1 MPVTHKKGQ
10 LPKNGVN
17 ITTINV
23 RVPNRS
29 TQDIE
34 TWRSAIAAFENPVNP
49 VRTYLYDLYKDMEL
63 DGQVEATWGKRCDAV
78 LNKRLVFKR
87 DGTEDEEIGKL
98 LNSPDMR
105 FFIRE
110 LLRTILYGYTLI
122 QINRVWFDDDEEQ
135 YRIDFDLIPRKHVH
149 PEQGFQC
156 ISREQSMATPD
167 FLYLEAPLSNY
178 MVWAGDP
185 TDMGIFASVAQYVI
199 YKRGGFGDW
208 SQFAE
213 MFGMPFRELSYDD
226 YDEATRAKL
235 EQAMEQWGSAGY
247 LIKPK
252 GAELTLHDT
261 GGSTSSADVYDL
273 LISKCD
279 AAISKVILGNTLTT
293 EQGEIGSQALG
304 EVHKEA
310 EGEKNESDKL
320 FVLSVLNTR
329 LRAVL
334 KRFGF
339 NLAGGEI
346 KYEGLE
352 TDWAR
357 LKDKWDVIKEI
368 RQEVPVDD
376 DYIYDEFPIPKP
388 DNYEQ
393 LREEMDL
400 KRELNA
406 MFYPTDGINA
416 SAASDAPG
424 KKPGNLL
431 RRLVSF
437 FRQGS
442 PGGSVRWSSPHQ
454 PSDG

>member
-1 MPVTHKKGQ
+1 MAVKHKKGE

-29 TQDIE
+29 TQDIQS
-34 TWRSAIAAFENPVNP
+34 WRRAISAFENQVNP
-49 VRTYLYDLYKDMEL
+49 VRTYLYDLYEDMEL

-87 DGTEDEEIGKL
+87 DGNEDKEIGKL

-105 FFIRE
+105 VFLEE
-110 LLRTILYGYTLI
+110 LLRSILYGYTLI
-122 QINRVWFDDDEEQ
+122 QVNRVWFDDEEDQ

-149 PEQGFQC
+149 PEKGFQC
-156 ISREQSMATPD
+156 VSREQNMATPD
-167 FLYLEAPLSNY
+167 FLFMQPPLASY
-178 MVWAGDP
+178 MVWAGKP
-185 TDMGIFASVAQYVI
+185 TSMGIFAKVAQYVI

-226 YDEATRAKL
+226 YDEATRMKL
-235 EQAMEQWGSAGY
+235 EQAMEEWGGAGY

-261 GGSTSSADVYDL
+261 GGSTSSAEVYDL

-279 AAISKVILGNTLTT
+279 AAISKIILGNTLTT

-320 FVLSVLNTR
+320 FILSVLNTR
-329 LRAVL
+329 FRAVL

-339 NLAGGEI
+339 NLQGGKI
-346 KYEGLE
+346 MYEGLE
-352 TDWAR
+352 ADWAKLR
-357 LKDKWDVIKEI
+357 DKWDVIKEI
-368 RQEVPVDD
+368 REVVPVDD
-376 DYIYDEFPIPKP
+376 DYIYDEFPVPKP

-393 LREEMDL
+393 MREEMDL
-400 KRELNA
+400 KQSLKAFETMPDNPLNDDQDEQLKGK
-406 MFYPTDGINA
+406 PTNIFN
-416 SAASDAPG
+416 
-424 KKPGNLL
+424 
-431 RRLVSF
+431 RLKRF
-437 FRQGS
+437 F
-442 PGGSVRWSSPHQ
+442 V
-454 PSDG
+454 

>member
-34 TWRSAIAAFENPVNP
+34 TWRRAIAAFENPVNP

-105 FFIRE
+105 IFIRE

-122 QINRVWFDDDEEQ
+122 QINRVWFDDEEEQ

-352 TDWAR
+352 TDWAS

-400 KRELNA
+400 KQSLKAFETSPFERGQGGFPENPL
-406 MFYPTDGINA
+406 TDDDDPKDVGL
-416 SAASDAPG
+416 SHRGSRTSG
-424 KKPGNLL
+424 VQNLFN
-431 RRLVSF
+431 RLKRF
-437 FRQGS
+437 F
-442 PGGSVRWSSPHQ
+442 V
-454 PSDG
+454 

>member
-1 MPVTHKKGQ
+1 MAVNRKKGI

-17 ITTINV
+17 ITNINV

-34 TWRSAIAAFENPVNP
+34 TWRRAISAFENPVNP
-49 VRTYLYDLYKDMEL
+49 VRSYLYDLYKDLEL

-87 DGTEDEEIGKL
+87 DGVEDEQINKL

-105 FFIRE
+105 IFIKE
-110 LLRTILYGYTLI
+110 ILKTILYGYTLI
-122 QINRVWFDDDEEQ
+122 QVNRIWYDDDEEQ
-135 YRIDFDLIPRKHVH
+135 YRIQFDLIPRKHVH
-149 PEQGFQC
+149 PEDGFQC
-156 ISREQSMATPD
+156 VSREQNMATHD
-167 FLYLEAPLSNY
+167 FLYLQPPLSSY
-178 MVWAGDP
+178 MVWAGEPD
-185 TDMGIFASVAQYVI
+185 DMGRLAVAAQYVI
-199 YKRGGFGDW
+199 YKRGGYGDW

-235 EQAMEQWGSAGY
+235 EQAMEDWGAAGY

-261 GGSTSSADVYDL
+261 GGSTSSSDVYDA

-329 LRAVL
+329 FRAVL

-339 NLAGGEI
+339 NLQGGLI
-346 KYEGLE
+346 TYEGLE

-357 LKDKWDVIKEI
+357 LKDKWDVISAI

-388 DNYEQ
+388 ENYEQ
-393 LREEMDL
+393 LKEEMQLKQALKAFQTVPENPLDDGDEDPKDNRRKPRATNLFNRL
-400 KRELNA
+400 KR
-406 MFYPTDGINA
+406 
-416 SAASDAPG
+416 
-424 KKPGNLL
+424 
-431 RRLVSF
+431 F
-437 FRQGS
+437 F
-442 PGGSVRWSSPHQ
+442 V
-454 PSDG
+454 

>member
-1 MPVTHKKGQ
+1 MAVNRKKGQ

-17 ITTINV
+17 ITSINV

-29 TQDIE
+29 TQDIQS
-34 TWRSAIAAFENPVNP
+34 WRRAISAFENPVNP
-49 VRTYLYDLYKDMEL
+49 VRTYLYDLYKDLEL
-63 DGQVEATWGKRCDAV
+63 DGQVESTWGKRCDAV

-87 DGTEDEEIGKL
+87 DGVEDDEINKL

-105 FFIRE
+105 IFIE
-110 LLRTILYGYTLI
+110 EILKTILYGYTLI
-122 QINRVWFDDDEEQ
+122 QVNRIWYDDDEEQ
-135 YRIDFDLIPRKHVH
+135 YRIQFDLIPRKHVH
-149 PEQGFQC
+149 PEEGFQC
-156 ISREQSMATPD
+156 VSREQNMATPD
-167 FLYLEAPLSNY
+167 FLYLQPPLSYY
-178 MVWAGDP
+178 MVWAGKPD
-185 TDMGIFASVAQYVI
+185 DMGRLAVAAQYVI
-199 YKRGGFGDW
+199 YKRGGYGDW

-235 EQAMEQWGSAGY
+235 EQAMEDWGSAGY

-261 GGSTSSADVYDL
+261 GGSTSSSDVYDA

-279 AAISKVILGNTLTT
+279 AAISKIILGNTLTT

-329 LRAVL
+329 FRAVL

-339 NLAGGEI
+339 NLQGGLI
-346 KYEGLE
+346 TYEGLE
-352 TDWAR
+352 TDWGR
-357 LKDKWDVIKEI
+357 LKDKWDVISAI

-388 DNYEQ
+388 ENYEQ
-393 LREEMDL
+393 LKEEMQL
-400 KRELNA
+400 KQALKAFQTVPDNPLNDDDEGRDA
-406 MFYPTDGINA
+406 SNA
-416 SAASDAPG
+416 SAASNAASKRSRPQ
-424 KKPGNLL
+424 NLFNL
-431 RRLVSF
+431 IKRF
-437 FRQGS
+437 F
-442 PGGSVRWSSPHQ
+442 V
-454 PSDG
+454 

>member
-1 MPVTHKKGQ
+1 MAVKHKKGE

-29 TQDIE
+29 TQDIQS
-34 TWRSAIAAFENPVNP
+34 WRRAISAFENQVNP
-49 VRTYLYDLYKDMEL
+49 VRTYLYDLYEDMEL

-87 DGTEDEEIGKL
+87 DGNEDKEIGKL

-105 FFIRE
+105 VFLEE
-110 LLRTILYGYTLI
+110 LLRSILYGYTLI
-122 QINRVWFDDDEEQ
+122 QVNRVWFDDEEEQ

-149 PEQGFQC
+149 PEKGFQC
-156 ISREQSMATPD
+156 VSREQNMATPD
-167 FLYLEAPLSNY
+167 FLFMQPPLASY
-178 MVWAGDP
+178 MVWAGKP
-185 TDMGIFASVAQYVI
+185 TSMGIFAKVAQYVI

-226 YDEATRAKL
+226 YDEATRMKL
-235 EQAMEQWGSAGY
+235 EQAMEEWGGAGY

-261 GGSTSSADVYDL
+261 GGSTSSAEVYDL

-279 AAISKVILGNTLTT
+279 AAISKIILGNTLTT

-320 FVLSVLNTR
+320 FILSVLNTR
-329 LRAVL
+329 FRAVL

-346 KYEGLE
+346 MYEGLE
-352 TDWAR
+352 TDWAKLR
-357 LKDKWDVIKEI
+357 DKWDVIKEI
-368 RQEVPVDD
+368 REVVPVDD
-376 DYIYDEFPIPKP
+376 DYIYDEFPVPKP

-393 LREEMDL
+393 MREEMDL
-400 KRELNA
+400 KQSLKAFETMPDNPLNDDQDEQLKGK
-406 MFYPTDGINA
+406 PTNIFN
-416 SAASDAPG
+416 
-424 KKPGNLL
+424 
-431 RRLVSF
+431 RLKRF
-437 FRQGS
+437 F
-442 PGGSVRWSSPHQ
+442 V
-454 PSDG
+454 

>member
-34 TWRSAIAAFENPVNP
+34 TWRHAIAAFENPVNP

-105 FFIRE
+105 IFIRE

-122 QINRVWFDDDEEQ
+122 QVNRVWFDDDEEQ

-339 NLAGGEI
+339 NLTGGEI
-346 KYEGLE
+346 MYEGLE
-352 TDWAR
+352 TDWAS

-400 KRELNA
+400 KQALKAFETVPDNPLDDNQDKQPKGK
-406 MFYPTDGINA
+406 PTNIFN
-416 SAASDAPG
+416 
-424 KKPGNLL
+424 
-431 RRLVSF
+431 RLKRF
-437 FRQGS
+437 F
-442 PGGSVRWSSPHQ
+442 V
-454 PSDG
+454 

>member
-1 MPVTHKKGQ
+1 MAVKHKKGE

-29 TQDIE
+29 TQDIQS
-34 TWRSAIAAFENPVNP
+34 WRRAISAFENQVNP
-49 VRTYLYDLYKDMEL
+49 VRTYLYDLYEDMEL

-87 DGTEDEEIGKL
+87 DGNEDKEIGKL

-105 FFIRE
+105 VFLEE
-110 LLRTILYGYTLI
+110 LLRSILYGYTLI
-122 QINRVWFDDDEEQ
+122 QVNRVWFDDEEEQ

-149 PEQGFQC
+149 PEKGFQC
-156 ISREQSMATPD
+156 VSREQNMATPD
-167 FLYLEAPLSNY
+167 FLFMQPPLASY
-178 MVWAGDP
+178 MVWAGKP
-185 TDMGIFASVAQYVI
+185 TSMGIFAKVAQYVI

-226 YDEATRAKL
+226 YDEATRMKL
-235 EQAMEQWGSAGY
+235 EQAMEEWGSAGY

-261 GGSTSSADVYDL
+261 GGSTSSAEVYDL

-279 AAISKVILGNTLTT
+279 AAISKIILGNTLTT

-320 FVLSVLNTR
+320 FILSVLNTR
-329 LRAVL
+329 FRAVL

-339 NLAGGEI
+339 NLQGGKI
-346 KYEGLE
+346 MYEGLE
-352 TDWAR
+352 ADWAKLR
-357 LKDKWDVIKEI
+357 DKWDVIKEI
-368 RQEVPVDD
+368 REVVPVDD
-376 DYIYDEFPIPKP
+376 DYIYDEFPVPKP

-393 LREEMDL
+393 MREEMDL
-400 KRELNA
+400 KQSLKAFETMPDNPLNDDQDEQLKGK
-406 MFYPTDGINA
+406 PTNIFN
-416 SAASDAPG
+416 
-424 KKPGNLL
+424 
-431 RRLVSF
+431 RLKRF
-437 FRQGS
+437 F
-442 PGGSVRWSSPHQ
+442 V
-454 PSDG
+454 

>member
-1 MPVTHKKGQ
+1 MAVKHKKGE

-29 TQDIE
+29 TQDIQS
-34 TWRSAIAAFENPVNP
+34 WRRAISAFENRVNP
-49 VRTYLYDLYKDMEL
+49 VRTYLYDLYEDMEL
-63 DGQVEATWGKRCDAV
+63 DGQVESTWGKRCDAV

-87 DGTEDEEIGKL
+87 DGVEDEEIGKL

-105 FFIRE
+105 IFIEE
-110 LLRTILYGYTLI
+110 LLRSIPYGYTLI
-122 QINRVWFDDDEEQ
+122 QVNRVWFDEDEEQ

-149 PEQGFQC
+149 PEKGFQC
-156 ISREQSMATPD
+156 VSREQNMATPD
-167 FLYLEAPLSNY
+167 FLFMQPPLASY
-178 MVWAGDP
+178 MVWAGKP
-185 TDMGIFASVAQYVI
+185 TSMGIFAKVAQYVI

-226 YDEATRAKL
+226 YDEDTRIKL
-235 EQAMEQWGSAGY
+235 EQAMEEWGSAGY

-261 GGSTSSADVYDL
+261 GGSTSSAEVYDL

-279 AAISKVILGNTLTT
+279 AAISKIILGNTLTT

-320 FVLSVLNTR
+320 FILSVLNTR
-329 LRAVL
+329 FRAVL

-339 NLAGGEI
+339 NLQGGKI
-346 KYEGLE
+346 MYEGLE
-352 TDWAR
+352 TDWAKLR
-357 LKDKWDVIKEI
+357 DKWDVIKEI
-368 RQEVPVDD
+368 REVVPVDD
-376 DYIYDEFPIPKP
+376 DYIYDEFPVPKP

-393 LREEMDL
+393 MREEMDL
-400 KRELNA
+400 KQSLKAFETMPDNPLDDDQDEQLKGK
-406 MFYPTDGINA
+406 PTNIFN
-416 SAASDAPG
+416 
-424 KKPGNLL
+424 
-431 RRLVSF
+431 RLKRF
-437 FRQGS
+437 F
-442 PGGSVRWSSPHQ
+442 V
-454 PSDG
+454 

>member
-1 MPVTHKKGQ
+1 MAVKHKKGE

-29 TQDIE
+29 TQDIQS
-34 TWRSAIAAFENPVNP
+34 WRRAISAFENQMNP

-87 DGTEDEEIGKL
+87 DGVEDEEVGKL

-105 FFIRE
+105 ILIKE
-110 LLRTILYGYTLI
+110 LLRTLLYGYTLI
-122 QINRVWFDDDEEQ
+122 QVNRVWFDEDEEQ
-135 YRIDFDLIPRKHVH
+135 YRIAFDLIPRKHVH
-149 PEQGFQC
+149 PEKGFQC
-156 ISREQSMATPD
+156 VSREQNMATPD

-185 TDMGIFASVAQYVI
+185 TDMGIFAMVAQYVI

-226 YDEATRAKL
+226 YDEATRMKL
-235 EQAMEQWGSAGY
+235 EQAMEEWGSAGY

-261 GGSTSSADVYDL
+261 GGSTSSAEVYDL

-279 AAISKVILGNTLTT
+279 AAISKIILGNTLTT

-329 LRAVL
+329 FRAVL

-339 NLAGGEI
+339 NLQGGEI
-346 KYEGLE
+346 MYEGLE
-352 TDWAR
+352 ADWAKLR
-357 LKDKWDVIKEI
+357 DKWDVIKEI
-368 RQEVPVDD
+368 REVVPVDD
-376 DYIYDEFPIPKP
+376 DYIYDEFPVPKP

-393 LREEMDL
+393 MREEMDL
-400 KRELNA
+400 KQALKAFETVPDNPLNDDQDEQPKGK
-406 MFYPTDGINA
+406 PTNIFN
-416 SAASDAPG
+416 
-424 KKPGNLL
+424 
-431 RRLVSF
+431 RLKRF
-437 FRQGS
+437 F
-442 PGGSVRWSSPHQ
+442 V
-454 PSDG
+454 

>member
-1 MPVTHKKGQ
+1 MAVNRKKGQ

-17 ITTINV
+17 ITNINV

-34 TWRSAIAAFENPVNP
+34 TWRRAISAFENPVNP
-49 VRTYLYDLYKDMEL
+49 VRTYLYDLYKDLEL

-87 DGTEDEEIGKL
+87 DGVEDDEINKL
-98 LNSPDMR
+98 LSSPDMR
-105 FFIRE
+105 IFIKE
-110 LLRTILYGYTLI
+110 ILRTILYGYTLI
-122 QINRVWFDDDEEQ
+122 QVNRIWYDEDEEQ
-135 YRIDFDLIPRKHVH
+135 YRIQFDLIPRKHVH
-149 PEQGFQC
+149 PEYGFQC
-156 ISREQSMATPD
+156 VSREQNMATHD
-167 FLYLEAPLSNY
+167 FLYLQPPLSYY
-178 MVWAGDP
+178 MVWAGEPD
-185 TDMGIFASVAQYVI
+185 DMGRLAVAAQYVI
-199 YKRGGFGDW
+199 YKRGGYGDW

-235 EQAMEQWGSAGY
+235 EQAMEDWGAAGY

-261 GGSTSSADVYDL
+261 GGSTSSSDVYDA

-329 LRAVL
+329 FRAVL

-339 NLAGGEI
+339 NLQGGLI
-346 KYEGLE
+346 TYEGLE

-357 LKDKWDVIKEI
+357 LKDKWDVISAI

-388 DNYEQ
+388 ENYEQ
-393 LREEMDL
+393 LKEEMEL
-400 KRELNA
+400 KRELDA

>member
-1 MPVTHKKGQ
+1 MAVKHKKGE

-29 TQDIE
+29 TQDIQS
-34 TWRSAIAAFENPVNP
+34 WRRAISAFENQVNP
-49 VRTYLYDLYKDMEL
+49 VRTYLYDLYEDMEL

-87 DGTEDEEIGKL
+87 DGNEDKEIGKL

-105 FFIRE
+105 VFLEE
-110 LLRTILYGYTLI
+110 LLRSILYGYTLI
-122 QINRVWFDDDEEQ
+122 QVNRVWFDDEEEQ

-149 PEQGFQC
+149 PEKGFQC
-156 ISREQSMATPD
+156 VSREQNMATPD
-167 FLYLEAPLSNY
+167 FLFMQPPLASY
-178 MVWAGDP
+178 MVWAGKP
-185 TDMGIFASVAQYVI
+185 TSMGIFAKVAQYVI

-226 YDEATRAKL
+226 YDEATRMKL
-235 EQAMEQWGSAGY
+235 EQAMEEWGGAGY

-261 GGSTSSADVYDL
+261 GGSTSSAEVYDL

-279 AAISKVILGNTLTT
+279 AAISKIILGNTLTT

-320 FVLSVLNTR
+320 FILSVLNTR
-329 LRAVL
+329 FRAVL

-339 NLAGGEI
+339 NLQGGKI
-346 KYEGLE
+346 MYEGLE
-352 TDWAR
+352 ADWAKLR
-357 LKDKWDVIKEI
+357 DKWDVIKEI
-368 RQEVPVDD
+368 REVVPVDD
-376 DYIYDEFPIPKP
+376 DYIYDEFPVPKP

-393 LREEMDL
+393 MREEMDL
-400 KRELNA
+400 KQSLKAFETMPDNPLNDDQDEQLKGK
-406 MFYPTDGINA
+406 PTNIFN
-416 SAASDAPG
+416 
-424 KKPGNLL
+424 
-431 RRLVSF
+431 RLKRF
-437 FRQGS
+437 F
-442 PGGSVRWSSPHQ
+442 V
-454 PSDG
+454 

>member
-34 TWRSAIAAFENPVNP
+34 TWRRAIAAFENPVNP

-105 FFIRE
+105 IFIRE

-122 QINRVWFDDDEEQ
+122 QVNRVWFDDDEEQ

-273 LISKCD
+273 LITKCD

-310 EGEKNESDKL
+310 EGERKERERQT
-320 FVLSVLNTR
+320 VCP
-329 LRAVL
+329 LRAQHPLPCRAQAFRLQPDGRRNHVRGPRDRL
-334 KRFGF
+334 GQPEGQMGRHQG
-339 NLAGGEI
+339 NPPGG
-346 KYEGLE
+346 
-352 TDWAR
+352 AR
-357 LKDKWDVIKEI
+357 RRRLHI
-368 RQEVPVDD
+368 RRVPH
-376 DYIYDEFPIPKP
+376 PQAR
-388 DNYEQ
+388 Q
-393 LREEMDL
+393 LR
-400 KRELNA
+400 
-406 MFYPTDGINA
+406 
-416 SAASDAPG
+416 AAPR
-424 KKPGNLL
+424 GN
-431 RRLVSF
+431 
-437 FRQGS
+437 G
-442 PGGSVRWSSPHQ
+442 P
-454 PSDG
+454 